1 MKSGFVALTGRPN
14 AGKSTL
20 LNRIVGHKLAIVSD
34 KPQTTRTRI
43 VGVKNYP
50 DGQVVFVDTPGVHK
64 PTHRMDV
71 RMVDVAL
78 DAMREVDLVTL
89 VVDVSVKEGP
99 GDRHLLDLVKTIK
112 TPAIAAFNKVDLIA
126 KAKLL
131 PIIDRYRQAHP
142 FVEYVPISALDGTN
156 VSVLENLFLQH
167 LPAGDP
173 LYPDDYVTNQS
184 ERFFVAEIIREQ
196 VLRVMRDELPFST
209 AVVIDRFEEPV
220 EGRYR
225 SIYSTIL
232 VDRESQKPIVVG
244 RGGSMIKEI
253 GTAARA
259 ELERYLGGQV
269 YLDLHVKVK
278 TDWRDDGRV
287 LDEMCVAASHVTRD
301 TPGSRRS
308 NPRRNR

>member
-1 MKSGFVALTGRPN
+1 MKSGFVALIGRPN

-50 DGQVVFVDTPGVHK
+50 DGLVVFVDTPGVHK
-64 PTHRMDV
+64 PTHRLNV

-89 VVDVSVKEGP
+89 VVDVSVREGP
-99 GDRHLLDLVKTIK
+99 GDRHLLDLVKTIN
-112 TPAIAAFNKVDLIA
+112 TPAILALNKVDLIP

-142 FVEYVPISALDGTN
+142 FVEFVPISALDGTN
-156 VSVLENLFLQH
+156 ISVLENLFLEH
-167 LPAGDP
+167 LPAGEP
-173 LYPDDYVTNQS
+173 LYPDDYVTDQS

-196 VLRVMRDELPFST
+196 VLRVTRDELPFST
-209 AVVIDRFEEPV
+209 AVVIDRFEEPAD
-220 EGRYR
+220 GRIGQ
-225 SIYSTIL
+225 IYSTIL
-232 VDRESQKPIVVG
+232 VDRDSQKPIVVG
-244 RGGSMIKEI
+244 RGGAMIKEI

-287 LDEMCVAASHVTRD
+287 LDETGVAASHVARD
-301 TPGSRRS
+301 TSGSRRK
-308 NPRRNR
+308 PRRSR